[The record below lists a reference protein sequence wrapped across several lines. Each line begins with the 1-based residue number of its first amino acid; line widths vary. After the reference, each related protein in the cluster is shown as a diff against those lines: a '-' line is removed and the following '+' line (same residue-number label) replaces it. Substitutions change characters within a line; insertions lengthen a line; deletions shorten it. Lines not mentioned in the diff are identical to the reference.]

1 MKGLDGASLAD
12 GFIFL
17 SSLSFFHS
25 FLFIHLSID
34 PLNLLSVHLCIQ
46 TCIDT
51 SVGDLEPMHGA
62 PSSPFPPLTL
72 YAGFEGSQTQSLHR
86 NLLLGLRSP
95 LTQAVRCS
103 LSGRGC
109 WVTHGQQEGCSVSLG
124 LWERFGGVSEATAG
138 Q

>member
-34 PLNLLSVHLCIQ
+34 PLNLLSVHVCIQ

-51 SVGDLEPMHGA
+51 SVGGEW
-62 PSSPFPPLTL
+62 
-72 YAGFEGSQTQSLHR
+72 GSQFSI
-86 NLLLGLRSP
+86 SP
-95 LTQAVRCS
+95 S
-103 LSGRGC
+103 D
-109 WVTHGQQEGCSVSLG
+109 SVC
-124 LWERFGGVSEATAG
+124 RI
-138 Q
+138 